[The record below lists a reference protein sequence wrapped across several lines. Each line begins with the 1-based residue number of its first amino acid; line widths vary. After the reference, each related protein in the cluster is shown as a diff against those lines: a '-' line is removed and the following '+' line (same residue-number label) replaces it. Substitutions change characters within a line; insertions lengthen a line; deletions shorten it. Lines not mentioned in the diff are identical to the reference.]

1 MNKISVK
8 ELSDVIKYIVSRW
21 LEKQYRKAK
30 DTIQSWNRQKLD
42 FKLRQ
47 PKKYEVYQF
56 RINKKYRAFW
66 IFRETEKYG
75 KIFLVTEI
83 SDHQDF

>member
-1 MNKISVK
+1 MVKIIIK
-8 ELSDVIKYIVSRW
+8 EMPEIFDYISSRK
-21 LEKQYRKAK
+21 LDKQYKKAK
-30 DTIQSWNRQKLD
+30 NFLSEWFLNIVE

-47 PKKYEVYQF
+47 PKKLEVYQF

-66 IFRETEKYG
+66 VFRETETYG
-75 KIFLVTEI
+75 KIFLVIEI